1 MTTVKSSGTT
11 SGQILPLIYKF
22 HQAGIQC
29 KIKCPEPHHTPQ
41 NEKNERKKMSKA
53 ETDVILNRTNIALAR
68 SQRLVASWLP
78 PQTQEEAEN
87 PLKSEEEMLAEEEEM
102 FVAVP
107 ETYVLLLTKFIKQF
121 ADE

>member
-1 MTTVKSSGTT
+1 
-11 SGQILPLIYKF
+11 
-22 HQAGIQC
+22 
-29 KIKCPEPHHTPQ
+29 
-41 NEKNERKKMSKA
+41 MSKA
-53 ETDVILNRTNIALAR
+53 ETDIILNRTNVALAR

-78 PQTQEEAEN
+78 PQTQEEEAEN
-87 PLKSEEEMLAEEEEM
+87 PLKPEEEMRAEEEM